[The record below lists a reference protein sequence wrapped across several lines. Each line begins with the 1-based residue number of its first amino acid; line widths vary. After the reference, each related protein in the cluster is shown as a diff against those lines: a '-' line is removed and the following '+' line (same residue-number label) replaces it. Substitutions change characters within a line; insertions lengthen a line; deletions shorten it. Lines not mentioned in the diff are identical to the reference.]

1 MHLYSQEQ
9 KIFSSCLLLCG
20 LFLAAILVFSV
31 ILPHGNFAYA
41 AYLRATPSAGGPTV
55 KDPNLKVEKVFE
67 GLQNPSSMAF
77 LGPNDILVL
86 EKNKGTVSRIVDG
99 KMLSKPLL
107 EVNNIGRQVEW
118 GVLGIA
124 VDDNK
129 ENGGPTYVF
138 LYYTSPASD
147 SSSSGSNNDNND
159 NNNAG
164 LGNDNQSIQNMVNH
178 LYRYEIVDN
187 KLINPKPLLELPA
200 TSDSTDP
207 TAENNHDG
215 GKVVI
220 GPDKNVYTV
229 IGDVGGHRGQAQN
242 VKNGESLDG
251 TSGILRVTEDGQ
263 IVSPNLLGN
272 DDPTKVYYAYGIRN
286 SFGIDFDPVT
296 GNMWDTENGS
306 FDNDEINI
314 VQPGFNSGWLKVQGM
329 APSNFN
335 PDKDLA
341 TFDGKGKYH
350 DPQFV
355 WKQTVGPTA
364 LKFLNSDKL
373 GKQYENTFFTGDVNT
388 GNLYNFKLDADRTGL
403 LLNGALEDKVADT
416 HDELQPVIFG
426 QGFGVITDIQV
437 GAGDGFL
444 YVLTYDGSIYRISPQ

>member
-147 SSSSGSNNDNND
+147 SNSNNDNND

-164 LGNDNQSIQNMVNH
+164 LGDDNQSIQNMVNH
-178 LYRYEIVDN
+178 LYRYELVDN

-335 PDKDLA
+335 RDIDLVA
-341 TFDGKGKYH
+341 FDGKGKYH